1 MLFKRNKYKSKN
13 DEELLILYKTSL
25 DKRVIGELYSR
36 YGHLVYG
43 LCLKLLQNKA
53 EAEDKT
59 MVIFESL
66 YNKVLKHEISNF
78 KSWLYT
84 VVKNECYMQ
93 LRKKNIGHGDLSSDN
108 IAEDNSD
115 IEHIYLKEV
124 QLTHLEEALKM
135 LKPEQ
140 FKAIKLF
147 YLEERSY
154 KEICEILNWDL
165 NKVKS
170 QIQNAKRN
178 LKLLLEGNHV
188 DQSTS

>member
-1 MLFKRNKYKSKN
+1 MFKRNKYKSKN

-25 DKRVIGELYSR
+25 DKRVIGEFYSR

-43 LCLKLLQNKA
+43 LCLKLLLNKT

-59 MVIFESL
+59 MLIFESL
-66 YNKVLKHEISNF
+66 YNKVSKHEISNF
-78 KSWLYT
+78 KSWLYV
-84 VVKNECYMQ
+84 VVKNECYMH
-93 LRKKNIGHGDLSSDN
+93 LRKKKIAFSDLSSDN
-108 IAEDNSD
+108 LSEDDSD
-115 IEHIYLKEV
+115 LELSSIKEI
-124 QLTHLEEALKM
+124 QLTQLEEALKL

-140 FKAIKLF
+140 RKAIQLF

-154 KEICEILNWDL
+154 KEICDILNWDL